1 VPAENDPIY
10 DRMMDQLNQRD
21 AELLEGL
28 DKKLDIARRE
38 KWTEQNMA
46 VKRGQVWKAEDLI
59 QDDRKLVEYAEKIK
73 YM

>member
-1 VPAENDPIY
+1 
-10 DRMMDQLNQRD
+10 MMDQLNQRD

>member
-1 VPAENDPIY
+1 
-10 DRMMDQLNQRD
+10 MDQLNQRD

-28 DKKLDIARRE
+28 DKKLEIARRE

-59 QDDRKLVEYAEKIK
+59 KDDRKLVEYAEKIK